1 MNPIFMISIAK
12 GLSLFVVFLL
22 LLIGLSYAQQK
33 KTTVGK
39 ILETVF
45 DESDPF
51 NGVIL
56 IAKNGKIVVDE
67 AYGVRD
73 FESRTPLKT
82 TDIFEL
88 ASVSKQFTAMI
99 IMQLHSKGKLKYDD
113 LVEQYL
119 DIPYK
124 KITIRHLL
132 NHTSGL
138 PDYQAIMDA
147 HWDKSKVA
155 DNNDIIEYLNRYA
168 PPSNF
173 LPGEKYEY
181 SNTGYVLL
189 ASIAERAS
197 GEDFTKMLREMVFK
211 KFNMKDT
218 DLRTPSDKTLL
229 NHLAIG
235 HIKQPDSGVY
245 MKADLFPASNYTI
258 WLGHRE
264 GPGRISSTAYD
275 LLKWDRAL
283 YDKRFFTSAMQAE
296 AFKPAVLNDLK
307 TSPYGFGWELAA
319 DDVLGKY
326 VQHSGDNP
334 GYKTEIVRYID
345 ADKTII
351 LLCNNAHE
359 RFEKLLEALKKYVI
373 NL

>member
-1 MNPIFMISIAK
+1 MISIAK

-22 LLIGLSYAQQK
+22 MLIGLSYAQQK
-33 KTTVGK
+33 TSALGK

-56 IAKNGKIVVDE
+56 IAKEGKVMHEE
-67 AYGVRD
+67 AFGVRD
-73 FESRTPLKT
+73 YDSKTPLKT

-88 ASVSKQFTAMI
+88 ASVSKQFTAMV
-99 IMQLHSKGKLKYDD
+99 IMQLQTKGKLNYDD
-113 LVEQYL
+113 AVEKYL
-119 DIPYK
+119 SIPYK
-124 KITIRHLL
+124 NITIRQLL

-147 HWDKSKVA
+147 HWDKSNVA
-155 DNNDIIEYLNRYA
+155 DNNDIIEYLNKYA
-168 PPSNF
+168 PPANF
-173 LPGEKYEY
+173 LPGDKYEY

-189 ASIAERAS
+189 ASIAEKAS

-211 KFNMKDT
+211 KFRMKNT
-218 DLRTPSDKTLL
+218 DLRTPAEKATLL
-229 NHLAIG
+229 NMAYG
-235 HIKQPDSGVY
+235 HIKQSPTGVY
-245 MKADLFPASNYTI
+245 MKAELFPSSNYTI

-264 GPGRISSTAYD
+264 GPGRISSTADD

-283 YDKRFFTSAMQAE
+283 YDKRFFTTQMQSE
-296 AFKPAVLNDLK
+296 AFKPAVLNDQK
-307 TSPYGFGWELAA
+307 ISPYGFGWELGS

-351 LLCNNAHE
+351 LLCNNAHD
-359 RFEKLLEALKKYVI
+359 RFEKLLDALKKFVI

>member
-1 MNPIFMISIAK
+1 MNTLFMISIAK
-12 GLSLFVVFLL
+12 GLSMFVVFLF

-33 KTTVGK
+33 KSTIGK

-56 IAKNGKIVVDE
+56 VAKNGKVVVDE

-73 FESRTPLKT
+73 YELKTPLKT
-82 TDIFEL
+82 SDIFEL

-99 IMQLHSKGKLKYDD
+99 IMQLEAKGKLKYDD
-113 LVEQYL
+113 DIEMYL

-132 NHTSGL
+132 NHTSGI

-155 DNNDIIEYLNRYA
+155 DNNDIIQYLNRYA
-168 PPSNF
+168 PPANF
-173 LPGEKYEY
+173 IPGEKYEY
-181 SNTGYVLL
+181 SNTGYILL
-189 ASIAERAS
+189 ASIAEKAS

-211 KFNMKDT
+211 KFSMQDT
-218 DLRTPSDKTLL
+218 DLRTPTEKSKLT
-229 NHLAIG
+229 NLATG
-235 HIKQPDSGVY
+235 HIKQNITGEY
-245 MKADLFPASNYTI
+245 KKADLFPASNYTI
-258 WLGHRE
+258 WLGNRE

-283 YDKRFFTSAMQAE
+283 YDKRFFTSQMQIE
-296 AFKPAVLNDLK
+296 AFKPAVLNDK
-307 TSPYGFGWELAA
+307 NISPYGFGWELGS
-319 DDVLGKY
+319 DEVLGQF

-351 LLCNNAHE
+351 LLCNNAHD
-359 RFEKLLEALKKYVI
+359 RFEKLLEALKKYII

>member
-1 MNPIFMISIAK
+1 MISIAK

-33 KTTVGK
+33 TTPVGK
-39 ILETVF
+39 IVESVF

-56 IAKNGKIVVDE
+56 IAKNGKVVVEE
-67 AYGVRD
+67 AHGVRD
-73 FESRTPLKT
+73 YETKTPLKT
-82 TDIFEL
+82 SDIFEL

-99 IMQLHSKGKLKYDD
+99 IVQLQAKGKLQFDD
-113 LVEQYL
+113 EVEKYL

-168 PPSNF
+168 PPANF
-173 LPGEKYEY
+173 LPGDKYEY

-189 ASIAERAS
+189 ASIAEKAS
-197 GEDFTKMLREMVFK
+197 GDDFTKMLREMVFH
-211 KFNMKDT
+211 KFGMKDT
-218 DLRTPSDKTLL
+218 DLRTPAEKTTL
-229 NHLAIG
+229 NNMAIG
-235 HIKQPDSGVY
+235 HIKQSPTGMY
-245 MKADLFPASNYTI
+245 MKADLFPSSNYTI

-264 GPGRISSTAYD
+264 GPGRISSTADD

-283 YDKRFFTSAMQAE
+283 YDKRFFTSQMKAE
-296 AFKPAVLNDLK
+296 AFKPALLNDHK
-307 TSPYGFGWELAA
+307 ISPYGFGWELGS

-351 LLCNNAHE
+351 LLCNNAHD
-359 RFEKLLEALKKYVI
+359 RFEKLLEALKKYVV